1 MENENRPFA
10 RLADFLRG
18 GLEKYVRFMGDIY
31 GGEAAAKAA
40 EIAALEHAY
49 RISPDSTETTE
60 RTP

>member
-10 RLADFLRG
+10 RLADFVRVG
-18 GLEKYVRFMGDIY
+18 FERYVRFMGAVY
-31 GGEAAAKAA
+31 GGEPAAKAA

-49 RISPDSTETTE
+49 RLSPDTTE